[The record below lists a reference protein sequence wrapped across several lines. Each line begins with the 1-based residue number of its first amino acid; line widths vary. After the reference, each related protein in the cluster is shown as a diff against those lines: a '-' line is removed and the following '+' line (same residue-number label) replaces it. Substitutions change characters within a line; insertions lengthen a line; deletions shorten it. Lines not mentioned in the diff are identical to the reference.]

1 VIGNCLAAAVVAR
14 SEGEL
19 GVGSI
24 AETPIQSVDV

>member
-19 GVGSI
+19 DVEVP
-24 AETPIQSVDV
+24 AEAFPLTD